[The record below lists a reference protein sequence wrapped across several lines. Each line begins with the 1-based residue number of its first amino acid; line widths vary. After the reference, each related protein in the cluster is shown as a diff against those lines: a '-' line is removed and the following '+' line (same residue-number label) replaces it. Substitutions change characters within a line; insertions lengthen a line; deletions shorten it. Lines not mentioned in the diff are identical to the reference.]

1 MSDEVLTALR
11 EFVARIDALDP
22 GATPRSEF
30 TARFG
35 GDEARLTIT
44 PPVARAL
51 VEALNAYR
59 DPRDQG
65 PCDHCGGR
73 RIDDNFMCLDCGQLN
88 GLFGQ
93 LIAERAARYR
103 EQPALDQ

>member
-1 MSDEVLTALR
+1 MLAALR
-11 EFVARIDALDP
+11 EFVARVDALDP
-22 GATPRSEF
+22 QATPRGDL
-30 TARFG
+30 TVRLNA
-35 GDEARLTIT
+35 DEARLSISAL
-44 PPVARAL
+44 VARAL

-73 RIDDNFMCLDCGQLN
+73 RIDDNFLCLDCGQLN